1 MHYKNVVE
9 GIFLRRPNRFIAQV
23 LIDGKAETVH
33 VKNTGRCKELL
44 TDGAVVYLE
53 RSDNPARKTAYD
65 LIAVQKGSRLINMDS
80 QMPNAGAEEWI
91 AGGGLGFVP
100 ASLKREVKYGN
111 SRFDLWYEREDGGR
125 GFVEVKG
132 VTLEDQ
138 DIVRFPDAPTERG
151 LKHVKE
157 LIGCVEAGYEATV
170 LFVVQMSGAKR
181 FMPNDDT
188 MPAFGEMLRQAK
200 AAGVTILAVECDVT
214 PKSVRLTR
222 QVPVSLDTK

>member
-100 ASLKREVKYGN
+100 ASLKRECYN
-111 SRFDLWYEREDGGR
+111 PYR
-125 GFVEVKG
+125 
-132 VTLEDQ
+132 
-138 DIVRFPDAPTERG
+138 
-151 LKHVKE
+151 
-157 LIGCVEAGYEATV
+157 
-170 LFVVQMSGAKR
+170 
-181 FMPNDDT
+181 
-188 MPAFGEMLRQAK
+188 
-200 AAGVTILAVECDVT
+200 
-214 PKSVRLTR
+214 
-222 QVPVSLDTK
+222 